1 MLRLDDLPG
10 YIRSLGYSPE
20 LTLSK
25 TMQATPMR
33 HRGRHL
39 GNFFLGEKA
48 GGQAFTLRDEE
59 VLVLFASQ
67 AATAIA
73 NARVHRDEQ
82 RARAATNSAPAPTSR
97 PWWTPLRSAWWC
109 STPARPARYR

>member
-33 HRGRHL
+33 HRGRHV

-48 GGQAFTLRDEE
+48 AGQTVEITAGLVPE
-59 VLVLFASQ
+59 V
-67 AATAIA
+67 
-73 NARVHRDEQ
+73 RVACEDGWH
-82 RARAATNSAPAPTSR
+82 P
-97 PWWTPLRSAWWC
+97 
-109 STPARPARYR
+109 